1 MKTIRKSKATEKNEL
16 LRKKIE
22 KYIKENT
29 EQASL
34 DELAVLLGYSSVYTG
49 KLVKALTGNTFKK
62 LLQSARLDIA
72 ARMLRSP
79 NKKIGEIIFEC
90 GYENESFFRRI
101 FKKEFGMTPLN
112 YRRENC
118 RRRNVKK

>member
-29 EQASL
+29 EKASL